1 MLMINYDI
9 GNTRRLRFVFFNI
22 DRKRVFKC
30 EQVFNNIF
38 NNDRY
43 FCHWECVYGKK
54 KDYLL

>member
-1 MLMINYDI
+1 MINYDI